1 MRFDIIT
8 IFPKLFDSFL
18 NEGLIKKSAE
28 KRLNTFF
35 VHDLRQWAKGI
46 HKQVDDRPYGGGPG
60 MLMMAEPIVK
70 AIKALKHKNIKILK
84 QKDKKN
90 KKYKNT
96 KIILL
101 SPAGKQ
107 FTGELAKKLAQTER
121 LIFICGRYEGVD
133 ARIEKLVDEKIS
145 LGPYVLNGGELPA
158 MVIIEAVAR
167 LLPGFVGN
175 QESLKEETCLIEKKI
190 KKEYPQYTRPE
201 ILEIVGKKYRV
212 PKILLSGNHKK
223 IIEWRDKRCG

>member
-18 NEGLIKKSAE
+18 NESLIKKSAE
-28 KRLNTFF
+28 KKLNTFF
-35 VHDLRQWAKGI
+35 VHDLRQWAKGK

-60 MLMMAEPIVK
+60 MLMMAEPIAK

-107 FTGELAKKLAQTER
+107 F
-121 LIFICGRYEGVD
+121 
-133 ARIEKLVDEKIS
+133 
-145 LGPYVLNGGELPA
+145 
-158 MVIIEAVAR
+158 
-167 LLPGFVGN
+167 
-175 QESLKEETCLIEKKI
+175 
-190 KKEYPQYTRPE
+190 
-201 ILEIVGKKYRV
+201 
-212 PKILLSGNHKK
+212 SG
-223 IIEWRDKRCG
+223 